1 MNSLSPHLWK
11 VPLALV
17 AIPLLISCGG
27 GGGSDITA
35 LPSLRGM
42 AAVGAPMS
50 GATVTLKDS
59 EGHTFTTTADSGG
72 AYNFTDLT
80 GAVAPFQIQAT
91 ATMGEADVTHYAIV
105 AANTANAVANVT
117 PLTTAI
123 TALISP
129 TDIPVPLTVSQ
140 LANIGATDISA
151 AANKVSTVIAP
162 LVANLNLP
170 VGFDPVKTSFVA
182 NGKGADLLL
191 DHLDVVVRPE
201 GVTIANKMAV
211 VLSTDPSTVATGSQI
226 VKNSSAAPAALTQT
240 AVTNTDGFDEL
251 AAKFTAC
258 FTVAA
263 ANRLVASSASDAT
276 LHLKCQGIADSNY
289 LHNGMPFMNRW
300 ASGFR
305 SSTMD
310 GAVFARP
317 VVRLRLSASPE
328 RMAVNFNFK
337 DNLGAGYTRPEIIE
351 RQIDDTWL
359 LVGNQRA
366 FNGYVESALTYYN
379 DLSNLPFNNV
389 NSSRVDAGFRISF
402 DPRVYLG
409 DNGSVTYPALDLT
422 VSGGFGSS
430 TWESLY
436 SAKPSNVDMVGCIVV
451 RGPGEMVGAKWAGF
465 HPNGILLK
473 RPTGSPIQDYM
484 GIDRTVTNGW
494 RGAIDRTSA
503 QATGSAAAPS
513 YTPTGGVLQ
522 SNICGNSKTDSSS
535 STYVTDIQALGTRVN
550 VFTGAVDSGIAGRD
564 VAWNTGPRYARLTP
578 SSALAATLDSNPV
591 IKIEVF
597 DTTGRLRH
605 SFATR
610 YLGQLPPASMAKT
623 YFDNNMV
630 SVINTDSLKRYLDF
644 AAGATTTQQTVTGS
658 ANVEWSTPAGAFGAD
673 RIGLYS
679 EIYRAQP
686 GLGTRG
692 PLSTRT
698 GDNTQTSSLWSS
710 DPELAAAL
718 DVIPGTSF
726 YWWHGSFA
734 KLAASGDTLLSC
746 AGSTSLVSTSGVNV
760 GRSMTSIG
768 SGNRYPGYL
777 FGTDQLSDACTV
789 PGTDAYVHREVFTT
803 TYTDTN
809 TRLYVFTANKAL
821 RSALLP

>member
-1 MNSLSPHLWK
+1 MASM
-11 VPLALV
+11 AL
-17 AIPLLISCGG
+17 PLLISCGG
-27 GGGSDITA
+27 GGSSGVPTVSVA
-35 LPSLRGM
+35 PSLRGL

-50 GATVTLKDS
+50 GASITLKDS
-59 EGHTFTTTADSGG
+59 AGRTYTTTADAGG
-72 AYNFTDLT
+72 AYSFNDLT

-129 TDIPVPLTVSQ
+129 TDIPVSLTASQ

-151 AANKVSTVIAP
+151 AAAKVNTVIAP

-211 VLSTDPSTVATGSQI
+211 VSNVSESTVASGSQI
-226 VKNSSAAPAALTQT
+226 IKNSSAAPAALTQT

-263 ANRLVASSASDAT
+263 ANRLVASSASDAA
-276 LHLKCQGIADSNY
+276 LHLKCQGIAHRDY
-289 LHNGMPFMNRW
+289 LNNGMPFMNRW

-317 VVRLRLSASPE
+317 VVRLRLSANPE

-351 RQIDDTWL
+351 RQSDDSWL

-366 FNGYVESALTYYN
+366 FNGYVESALSYYN
-379 DLSNLPFNNV
+379 DLSNQPFNNL
-389 NSSRVDAGFRISF
+389 NFSRVDAGFRISF

-473 RPTGSPIQDYM
+473 RPSGSPIQDYM
-484 GIDRTVTNGW
+484 GIDRIVTNGW

-513 YTPTGGVLQ
+513 YTPTVGPAQ
-522 SNICGNSKTDSSS
+522 TNICGNSETDSSS
-535 STYVTDIQALGTRVN
+535 NTYVTDIQALGARVN
-550 VFTGAVDSGIAGRD
+550 VFTGAVDAGIAGRD
-564 VAWNTGPRYARLTP
+564 VAWNTGARYARLTP
-578 SSALAATLDSNPV
+578 SSALAAILDANPV

-630 SVINTDSLKRYLDF
+630 SVINTDSLKRYLNF
-644 AAGATTTQQTVTGS
+644 SAGAATTQQTVTGS
-658 ANVEWSTPAGAFGAD
+658 ANIEWSTPAGAFGAD

-679 EIYRAQP
+679 EIQRAQP
-686 GLGTRG
+686 GLGIRG
-692 PLSTRT
+692 PLSTRPADST
-698 GDNTQTSSLWSS
+698 ETSSLWSS
-710 DPELAAAL
+710 DPALAAAL

-726 YWWHGSFA
+726 YWWHGSFS
-734 KLAASGDTLLSC
+734 KLAASGDTPSSC

-777 FGTDQLSDACTV
+777 FGTDQLSDACIA

-821 RSALLP
+821 RSQLTP